1 MKCDWDVTVNRVV
14 ELVITAYT
22 YRESSPIGG
31 DRTEIPIPARAQR
44 GIGDASEC
52 REWNFQH
59 VQMQMFD
66 VRCSMII
73 FSYPDM

>member
-1 MKCDWDVTVNRVV
+1 MKCDWDVTINRVV

-22 YRESSPIGG
+22 YMKSSPIGG

-52 REWNFQH
+52 REWNFH
-59 VQMQMFD
+59 IQMQMLD
-66 VRCSMII
+66 VRL
-73 FSYPDM
+73 FSLIL